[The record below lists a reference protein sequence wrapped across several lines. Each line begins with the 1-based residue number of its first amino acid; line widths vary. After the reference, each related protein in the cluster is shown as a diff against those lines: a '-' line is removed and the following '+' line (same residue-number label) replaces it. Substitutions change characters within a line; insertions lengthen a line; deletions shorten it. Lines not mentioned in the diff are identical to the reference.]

1 MSVNRLL
8 SLNKTLCQNFIKH
21 IENTNNVCLYK
32 LGHHSVPHNIF
43 FPKARTLTL
52 INCSKPGILNV
63 LHPRFF
69 PNLNTI
75 NYLSMG
81 TGNNTIYSRFN
92 SDTQWVFPD
101 KNYEYYNFMVNAGYG
116 KKDADILKRYI
127 TNKKI
132 VDGKNGFDISYEFDL
147 NIPEYGIVAGEWW
160 RAQFYEYMVM
170 KQNMNEKP
178 DFVLQSNKQEF
189 EEELL
194 KKEYTVKTINDINFE
209 DMIETK

>member
-1 MSVNRLL
+1 MVTSHLL
-8 SLNKTLCQNFIKH
+8 SLNKKLCQDFVKH
-21 IENTNNVCLYK
+21 IENTSNVCLYK
-32 LGHHSVPHNIF
+32 LGTHIIPHNIF
-43 FPKARTLTL
+43 FPNARSLTL
-52 INCSKPGILNV
+52 INCSKSGILNV
-63 LHPRFF
+63 LHPRYF

-92 SDTQWVFPD
+92 SDTKWVFPD
-101 KNYEYYNFMVNAGYG
+101 KNYEYYNYMVKEGYG
-116 KKDADILKRYI
+116 KKDSDILKKYI

-147 NIPEYGIVAGEWW
+147 NIPGYGIVSGEWL
-160 RAQFYEYMVM
+160 RCQFYEYMVM

-178 DFVLQSNKQEF
+178 DFMLQSNKQEF

-194 KKEYTVKTINDINFE
+194 KKEYTVNAINDINFE
-209 DMIETK
+209 DIIETK